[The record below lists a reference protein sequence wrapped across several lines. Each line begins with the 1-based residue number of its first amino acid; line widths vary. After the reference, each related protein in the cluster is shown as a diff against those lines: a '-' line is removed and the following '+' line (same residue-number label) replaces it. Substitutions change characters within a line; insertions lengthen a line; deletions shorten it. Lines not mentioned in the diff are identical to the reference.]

1 MHCKQ
6 LGAHLQCA
14 LGPALQPNP
23 GLSWQVEGP
32 NPTGVVAQNAGSL
45 TSEASEPPPAP
56 PPRRG
61 PWRPEDK
68 QNSDSKAHPTA
79 STRPPA
85 LLAKAARN
93 SCLHSK
99 TSHLQKIRP
108 SCGDPAPGQG
118 LCGDPRVP
126 SSPAEDPS
134 APGQASGRGTL
145 KKEQRREEGKASL
158 RIQNE
163 KMKRSGWKEAFQ
175 RTFHPVPVP
184 AQFERLGRD
193 GDLGR
198 QAGWT

>member
-6 LGAHLQCA
+6 LGARPQCA

-23 GLSWQVEGP
+23 GLSWQVEGS
-32 NPTGVVAQNAGSL
+32 NPTGVVTQNAGSL
-45 TSEASEPPPAP
+45 TSQASEPPPAP

-68 QNSDSKAHPTA
+68 QNSDSKAHPAA

-85 LLAKAARN
+85 LLAEAARN

-118 LCGDPRVP
+118 FCGDPRVP

-145 KKEQRREEGKASL
+145 KKEQRREEGKSISQDSNREDETLRMERGFSKNFSSSASA
-158 RIQNE
+158 
-163 KMKRSGWKEAFQ
+163 SA
-175 RTFHPVPVP
+175 V
-184 AQFERLGRD
+184 
-193 GDLGR
+193 
-198 QAGWT
+198 